1 MTKRI
6 IFRAIIAIMF
16 AIPFGLVAVAGVQA
30 SVTYQEEPA
39 DDNCQD
45 CHPAVVAV
53 WETSHHGQAMSDP
66 DFETAWKERGK
77 PQECLP
83 CHTTGYD
90 ATTGTWEEDGIVCKA
105 CHAPLAE
112 NHPSQPMPTDRSV
125 NLCGTCHQETV
136 FEWQVSHHRSADLS
150 CVDCHGQHSTT
161 LKGDDAQA
169 LCASC
174 HRDRASGFAHSAHSL
189 EGLLCADCHLSPTDG
204 EMGQGHAALDHSFHV
219 KLSTCNECHEYD
231 MHDPVDVHTENLEP
245 PADPELD
252 SMASAANLGV
262 SVDPEP
268 ISPIYYALVSALV
281 GMAFGLL
288 VAPWIEKWYHR
299 LDRHD
304 QIGDGDLD
312 QGE

>member
-1 MTKRI
+1 MIKRI
-6 IFRAIIAIMF
+6 LFRAFIAIMF
-16 AIPFGLVAVAGVQA
+16 AIPFGFVAVAGVQA
-30 SVTYQEEPA
+30 SVTPQDAPTNPECQE
-39 DDNCQD
+39 
-45 CHPAVVAV
+45 CHPSVVAV
-53 WETSHHGQAMSDP
+53 WEMSHHGQAMSDP
-66 DFETAWKERGK
+66 DFKTAWEERGK

-90 ATTGTWEEDGIVCKA
+90 ANSGTWAADGIVCDA
-105 CHAPLAE
+105 CHAPLAT
-112 NHPSQPMPTDRSV
+112 NHPNQPMPTDRSV

-204 EMGQGHAALDHSFHV
+204 EMGEGHAALDHSFHV
-219 KLSTCNECHEYD
+219 KLSTCNSCHEYD
-231 MHDPVDVHTENLEP
+231 MHDPIDVHTNNLEP

-252 SMASAANLGV
+252 AMASAANLGV

-288 VAPWIEKWYHR
+288 VAPWIERWYHR
-299 LDRHD
+299 LDRQD
-304 QIGDGDLD
+304 QMGDQSQE